1 MRWNDTNGILGI
13 SELRWKGIEY
23 WWNNHWQ
30 RQQTLLQ
37 QERRQAWAW
46 RWIPG
51 QQRHYRHCHGLL
63 SSRLITIRMRAA
75 PFNIT
80 IIQTYAPTTDYDD
93 SEVEDFYEQLQAI
106 LDQVPKKDIIIVQGK
121 WNAKVGQ
128 DTYHN
133 WRDTQGPH
141 CHNMTNDRGLRLL
154 EFARYNNLILANTLG
169 QHKKSRRWTWHSPNG
184 EHHNQT
190 TSWSRTASDRV
201 STLVRH
207 ARTQERILV
216 ATMIWLWCPFGST

>member
-1 MRWNDTNGILGI
+1 
-13 SELRWKGIEY
+13 
-23 WWNNHWQ
+23 
-30 RQQTLLQ
+30 
-37 QERRQAWAW
+37 
-46 RWIPG
+46 
-51 QQRHYRHCHGLL
+51 
-63 SSRLITIRMRAA
+63 MRAA

-106 LDQVPKKDIIIVQGK
+106 LDQVQKKDIIIVQGD

-141 CHNMTNDRGLRLL
+141 CNNMTNDRGLRLL

-169 QHKKSRRWTWHSPNG
+169 QHKKIQALDLAQS
-184 EHHNQT
+184 
-190 TSWSRTASDRV
+190 
-201 STLVRH
+201 
-207 ARTQERILV
+207 
-216 ATMIWLWCPFGST
+216 